1 MVPLL
6 LKESLGPWSYA
17 LAGLLLLAG
26 ALAGATWG
34 LMLPLP
40 PAEAARF
47 ADRGYALQERVS
59 TALEWADR
67 EDRTPIVEA
76 LVADAAARVGIH
88 LDPNFRNAQ
97 GRHGAHFDGVAVTY
111 AQVATKPALHAART
125 AAAPTLVILHE
136 IHHGG
141 DALSWG
147 DAVREAFEGAARRLA
162 LTGPPFR
169 SDTAAI
175 PFVDPRK
182 EQPAG
187 ALKG

>member
-1 MVPLL
+1 MSDPSVIQRLVSDVARQIRLRRAEFYGLRGLFWGAVVAMVPLL

-40 PAEAARF
+40 PAEAARL

-76 LVADAAARVGIH
+76 LVADAAARVSQ
-88 LDPNFRNAQ
+88 L
-97 GRHGAHFDGVAVTY
+97 GARRII
-111 AQVATKPALHAART
+111 PRRL
-125 AAAPTLVILHE
+125 P
-136 IHHGG
+136 
-141 DALSWG
+141 
-147 DAVREAFEGAARRLA
+147 REAKMVPVPLVLGLA
-162 LTGPPFR
+162 LAVAR
-169 SDTAAI
+169 SEERR
-175 PFVDPRK
+175 VGK
-182 EQPAG
+182 ECRS
-187 ALKG
+187 